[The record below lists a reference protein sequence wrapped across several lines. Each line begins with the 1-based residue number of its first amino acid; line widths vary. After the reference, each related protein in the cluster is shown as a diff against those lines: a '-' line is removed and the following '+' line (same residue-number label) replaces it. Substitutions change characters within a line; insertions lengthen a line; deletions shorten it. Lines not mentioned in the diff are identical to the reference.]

1 MFLVTAG
8 AINISSW
15 VETQKQGAVGKMNAE
30 WLLLEIYKM
39 DFSGW
44 GKDSLMVSFNQNLF
58 EFHPCL
64 GPMTR
69 CSTRF
74 LAEVLLSE
82 QFKGDGGRGIKEKG

>member
-15 VETQKQGAVGKMNAE
+15 VETQKQGAVGKM
-30 WLLLEIYKM
+30 K
-39 DFSGW
+39 
-44 GKDSLMVSFNQNLF
+44 F

-64 GPMTR
+64 GHMTR

-82 QFKGDGGRGIKEKG
+82 QFKGDEGKGIKEKG